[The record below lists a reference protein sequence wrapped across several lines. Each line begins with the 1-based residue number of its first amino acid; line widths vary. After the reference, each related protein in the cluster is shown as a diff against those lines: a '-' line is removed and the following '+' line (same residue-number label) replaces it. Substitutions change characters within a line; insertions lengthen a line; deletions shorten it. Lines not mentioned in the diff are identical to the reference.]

1 MTELLTHTETSEDA
15 PVPLRDELRALC
27 RDGAIL

>member
-1 MTELLTHTETSEDA
+1 MTERLTHAETPEDA
-15 PVPLRDELRALC
+15 PVPLRDELGALC